1 MKHIKWLALLIAA
14 LFCLFGC
21 AAPDVTFDLPAL
33 QEKSR
38 AYTQNMI
45 DGDFDTVSSGVAQAV
60 AEKLSA
66 QTLREG
72 WDKTVS
78 GLGSFEQIADSPAT
92 QTGAAATVD
101 VVCDFTNKGLLI
113 RYTYNARNEISGLW
127 LTYVPKTTQ
136 TQSTDAYEEKE
147 VSVGEGEFALSG
159 ILTLPKGAGNY
170 PAVLMVHGSGAQDM
184 NETIGAA
191 GNQPFADIA
200 HGLAEQGVA
209 SLRYNKRTLQYPD
222 EPQDPQKLTIEYEV
236 LDDAAAGAQLLKSTQ
251 GVDPDHIYVLG
262 HSLGGMLA
270 PKITEQNG
278 LNGLISLAGSP
289 RTLEDILYDQS
300 MDEIEKQG
308 LTGDKKDAYVSQLNL
323 LIDQAKNAK
332 QGDSN
337 VILNAPGN
345 YWYSLNSIDTPDI
358 AKSLSVP
365 MLFLQGG
372 ADFQVY
378 PEKDFN
384 EWKTLLAR
392 KPNVEFR
399 LYPNLNH
406 LFMQSSGEK
415 SLAEYDGKANVDP
428 QVITDIAQWVL
439 AHTK

>member
-1 MKHIKWLALLIAA
+1 
-14 LFCLFGC
+14 
-21 AAPDVTFDLPAL
+21 
-33 QEKSR
+33 
-38 AYTQNMI
+38 
-45 DGDFDTVSSGVAQAV
+45 
-60 AEKLSA
+60 
-66 QTLREG
+66 
-72 WDKTVS
+72 
-78 GLGSFEQIADSPAT
+78 
-92 QTGAAATVD
+92 
-101 VVCDFTNKGLLI
+101 
-113 RYTYNARNEISGLW
+113 
-127 LTYVPKTTQ
+127 
-136 TQSTDAYEEKE
+136 
-147 VSVGEGEFALSG
+147 
-159 ILTLPKGAGNY
+159 
-170 PAVLMVHGSGAQDM
+170 MVHGSGAQDM

-278 LNGLISLAGSP
+278 LDGLISLAGSP

-384 EWKTLLAR
+384 EWKTLLAG
-392 KPNVEFR
+392 KPNVEFK

-415 SLAEYDGKANVDP
+415 SLADYDGKANVDP

-439 AHTK
+439 AQSK

>member
-1 MKHIKWLALLIAA
+1 
-14 LFCLFGC
+14 
-21 AAPDVTFDLPAL
+21 
-33 QEKSR
+33 
-38 AYTQNMI
+38 
-45 DGDFDTVSSGVAQAV
+45 
-60 AEKLSA
+60 
-66 QTLREG
+66 
-72 WDKTVS
+72 
-78 GLGSFEQIADSPAT
+78 
-92 QTGAAATVD
+92 
-101 VVCDFTNKGLLI
+101 
-113 RYTYNARNEISGLW
+113 
-127 LTYVPKTTQ
+127 
-136 TQSTDAYEEKE
+136 DAYEEKE

-384 EWKTLLAR
+384 EWKTLLAG